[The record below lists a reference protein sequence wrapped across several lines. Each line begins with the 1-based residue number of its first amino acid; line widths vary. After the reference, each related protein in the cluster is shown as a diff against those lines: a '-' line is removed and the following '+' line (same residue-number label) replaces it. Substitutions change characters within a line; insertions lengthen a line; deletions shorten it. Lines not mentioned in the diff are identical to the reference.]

1 MSGYLGRG
9 PLNTKSPHFDRL
21 DIHGPLNGLYS
32 KAVRCIAT
40 REGTN
45 KEVSARV
52 VSVARPSQRALSSDE
67 VAVSQHGQTKSLQ
80 VRHAKRS

>member
-52 VSVARPSQRALSSDE
+52 VSVARPSQRALGRGNAYSFDGP
-67 VAVSQHGQTKSLQ
+67 VIADVGVQKL
-80 VRHAKRS
+80 